1 MFNKKKSTYTLA
13 DIEKLF
19 IRIPTVSILI
29 LSLLLMII
37 TYFILDFKQKRDID
51 LIKQKQ
57 IINYQFE
64 KKEKLYNFIHNLHQ
78 KYKNDN
84 ISKDKIIKA
93 IEQNKNKTDDFLWFF
108 DITNK
113 KVFNYFNKKELL
125 PLKAILYQNSNTLQ
139 ANILK
144 YYTATK
150 KLSSKYKHN
159 TYVDKKFNY
168 LISISYNPN
177 IAIDIKQII
186 TIKYQYKKMLYSI
199 ILFIVVFTAVLLL
212 FSILFTNFIKTIFGK
227 YNSEL
232 KNKTQSLEHWKKR
245 FELAIIASNDGLWD
259 IDFKDDKIYFSHKWL
274 TMFGYQEN
282 QLQTLKDWFDLIHPN
297 DIDLVKSRFQ
307 DIFDEKT
314 DSLQCEY
321 RLKTNNNDYKWV
333 FARGKIFTNEHTKSK
348 RMLMMSMD
356 IDKNKKMIKEL
367 LDIELLVEDG
377 RLVIIKFDNNKRLS
391 TKYISNSIKT
401 YGYIKS
407 DFEHNYINFLDIVYD
422 EDKKPLIQ
430 SIESEINKGVK
441 DFNKIFRIVNAKGDI
456 KWIFLRAILLKDY
469 FANVTQIY
477 GYFHDITK
485 IKVSQEELKLKV
497 KQEVEKNI
505 KKDRLLVQQNKLA
518 SMGEMLGNI
527 AHQWRQPLNTVNLII
542 HYLRDNYQNE
552 QFTKEQFEKYI
563 NKAKTQIDY
572 MSHTID
578 DFRNFY
584 KPSKTANK
592 FNISDVIYNVKEI
605 LKEQFEKENIKL
617 KLITQDIFIT
627 NYENEL
633 KQALLNI
640 LNNAKDAIVKKR
652 ENTPL
657 KGKIKV
663 ILSKK
668 DESVQIIIKNNGGN
682 IPNDIINRIFEPY
695 FTTKFEKQG
704 TGIGLY
710 MSQIII
716 QTNMKGKIKVQN
728 IKNGVK
734 FKITLPFSLDDK

>member
-159 TYVDKKFNY
+159 TYVDKEFNY

-422 EDKKPLIQ
+422 EDKKQLIQ